1 MINLIKMD
9 LYRMVHSISTWVML
23 LVTVGIA
30 LFCVAMVNID
40 LEDMAENPQYSEE
53 TSQMGI
59 VSFQIEVKT
68 QDAQEE
74 TEETENSEEEQ
85 QIGLYADSDP
95 GWIEGQILAGDLIS
109 TQLESGILTLL
120 CVIFAAIFF
129 NGDQRNGFLKNIA
142 GQYPN
147 RGILVISKMTAAAV
161 QILLMEILFAMATG
175 VTAEIIWGEQF
186 VLGSIP
192 QMLPFLCV
200 QYLLNLGAAGLILFL
215 CTLTRSAAFGMTAG
229 ILMIMGILLPVYSA
243 EYQPVCTGG
252 KYRCGRDGGIFGH
265 SDPGVHGGSGMFGFV
280 CPACHGDYEKKGY
293 SIRRNE
299 DGDLGVRR
307 YSGGSGHGI
316 DVSAL
321 PAAGQKD
328 LPPNGISERQQDK
341 PSDYLRP
348 ASFGV
353 Q

>member
-9 LYRMVHSISTWVML
+9 LYRMVHSICTWVML

-161 QILLMEILFAMATG
+161 QILLMEIVFAMATG

-186 VLGSIP
+186 VLGFLP

-200 QYLLNLGAAGLILFL
+200 QYLLNLGAAGLILLL

-229 ILMIMGILLPVYSA
+229 ILMIMGILLPVYSVIERA
-243 EYQPVCTGG
+243 FAALLPSLRLNISQYVLEGNIGVAGMEASSDILTRASMVGAVCLVLSVLLAMVIM
-252 KYRCGRDGGIFGH
+252 KKRD
-265 SDPGVHGGSGMFGFV
+265 
-280 CPACHGDYEKKGY
+280 
-293 SIRRNE
+293 IR
-299 DGDLGVRR
+299 
-307 YSGGSGHGI
+307 
-316 DVSAL
+316 
-321 PAAGQKD
+321 
-328 LPPNGISERQQDK
+328 
-341 PSDYLRP
+341 
-348 ASFGV
+348 
-353 Q
+353 

>member
-1 MINLIKMD
+1 
-9 LYRMVHSISTWVML
+9 ML

-95 GWIEGQILAGDLIS
+95 RLDRRTDPGRGSDQHTAGKRDPHAALCDLCGDLF
-109 TQLESGILTLL
+109 QW
-120 CVIFAAIFF
+120 
-129 NGDQRNGFLKNIA
+129 DQRNGFLKNIA

-186 VLGSIP
+186 VLGSLP

-200 QYLLNLGAAGLILFL
+200 QYLLNLGAAGLILLL

-229 ILMIMGILLPVYSA
+229 ILMIMGILLPVYSVIERAFAALLPSPQA
-243 EYQPVCTGG
+243 EYQQYVL
-252 KYRCGRDGGIFGH
+252 
-265 SDPGVHGGSGMFGFV
+265 
-280 CPACHGDYEKKGY
+280 E
-293 SIRRNE
+293 
-299 DGDLGVRR
+299 
-307 YSGGSGHGI
+307 
-316 DVSAL
+316 
-321 PAAGQKD
+321 
-328 LPPNGISERQQDK
+328 GISVWQGWRH
-341 PSDYLRP
+341 LRT
-348 ASFGV
+348 F
-353 Q
+353 

>member
-161 QILLMEILFAMATG
+161 QILLMEILFAIATG

-186 VLGSIP
+186 VLGFLP

-200 QYLLNLGAAGLILFL
+200 QYLLNLGAAGLILLL

-229 ILMIMGILLPVYSA
+229 ILMIMGILLPVYSVIERA
-243 EYQPVCTGG
+243 FAALLPSLRLNISQYVLEGNIGVAGMEASSDILTRASMVGAVCLVLSVLLAMVIM
-252 KYRCGRDGGIFGH
+252 KKRD
-265 SDPGVHGGSGMFGFV
+265 
-280 CPACHGDYEKKGY
+280 
-293 SIRRNE
+293 IR
-299 DGDLGVRR
+299 
-307 YSGGSGHGI
+307 
-316 DVSAL
+316 
-321 PAAGQKD
+321 
-328 LPPNGISERQQDK
+328 
-341 PSDYLRP
+341 
-348 ASFGV
+348 
-353 Q
+353 

>member
-1 MINLIKMD
+1 
-9 LYRMVHSISTWVML
+9 ML

-186 VLGSIP
+186 VLGFLP

-200 QYLLNLGAAGLILFL
+200 QYLLNLGAAGLILLL

-229 ILMIMGILLPVYSA
+229 ILMIMGLLLPVYSVIERA
-243 EYQPVCTGG
+243 FAALLP
-252 KYRCGRDGGIFGH
+252 
-265 SDPGVHGGSGMFGFV
+265 
-280 CPACHGDYEKKGY
+280 
-293 SIRRNE
+293 SIRLNISQYVLE
-299 DGDLGVRR
+299 GNIGV
-307 YSGGSGHGI
+307 
-316 DVSAL
+316 
-321 PAAGQKD
+321 AGMEA
-328 LPPNGISERQQDK
+328 S
-341 PSDYLRP
+341 SDILTR
-348 ASFGV
+348 ASMVGAV
-353 Q
+353 CLVLSVLLAMVIMKKRDIR

>member
-9 LYRMVHSISTWVML
+9 LYRLVHSICTWVML

-68 QDAQEE
+68 QDSQEE
-74 TEETENSEEEQ
+74 TEETEKPEEGRR
-85 QIGLYADSDP
+85 IGLYADSNP
-95 GWIEGQILAGDLIS
+95 GWVEGQIFAGDLIS
-109 TQLESGILTLL
+109 TQMESGILTLL

-129 NGDQRNGFLKNIA
+129 NADQRNGFLKNIA

-147 RGILVISKMTAAAV
+147 RGILVISKMAAAAV
-161 QILLMEILFAMATG
+161 QILLMELLFAVTTG

-186 VLGSIP
+186 LLGSIP
-192 QMLPFLCV
+192 RMLPFLGV

-229 ILMIMGILLPVYSA
+229 ILIVMGILLPVYSVIERA
-243 EYQPVCTGG
+243 FVTLLPSLRLNISQYVLEGNIGVAGMDAPSEILIRASIVGAAFLVLSVLLSMVIM
-252 KYRCGRDGGIFGH
+252 KKRD
-265 SDPGVHGGSGMFGFV
+265 
-280 CPACHGDYEKKGY
+280 
-293 SIRRNE
+293 IR
-299 DGDLGVRR
+299 
-307 YSGGSGHGI
+307 
-316 DVSAL
+316 
-321 PAAGQKD
+321 
-328 LPPNGISERQQDK
+328 
-341 PSDYLRP
+341 
-348 ASFGV
+348 
-353 Q
+353 

>member
-9 LYRMVHSISTWVML
+9 LYRMVHSICTWVML

-161 QILLMEILFAMATG
+161 QILLMEIVFAIATG

-186 VLGSIP
+186 VLGSS
-192 QMLPFLCV
+192 LRCF
-200 QYLLNLGAAGLILFL
+200 
-215 CTLTRSAAFGMTAG
+215 RS
-229 ILMIMGILLPVYSA
+229 LRSVSPES
-243 EYQPVCTGG
+243 
-252 KYRCGRDGGIFGH
+252 
-265 SDPGVHGGSGMFGFV
+265 GSGRADPAFV
-280 CPACHGDYEKKGY
+280 HPDQERGVWHDSRDPDDHGD
-293 SIRRNE
+293 SASRVF
-299 DGDLGVRR
+299 GD
-307 YSGGSGHGI
+307 
-316 DVSAL
+316 
-321 PAAGQKD
+321 
-328 LPPNGISERQQDK
+328 
-341 PSDYLRP
+341 
-348 ASFGV
+348 
-353 Q
+353 

>member
-9 LYRMVHSISTWVML
+9 LYRMVHSICTWVML

-161 QILLMEILFAMATG
+161 QILQMEILFAMATG

-200 QYLLNLGAAGLILFL
+200 QYLLNLGAAGLILLL

-229 ILMIMGILLPVYSA
+229 ILMIMGILLPVYSVIERA
-243 EYQPVCTGG
+243 FAALLPSLRLNISQYVLEGNIGVAGMEASSDILTRASMVGAVCLVLSVLLAMVIM
-252 KYRCGRDGGIFGH
+252 KKRD
-265 SDPGVHGGSGMFGFV
+265 
-280 CPACHGDYEKKGY
+280 
-293 SIRRNE
+293 IR
-299 DGDLGVRR
+299 
-307 YSGGSGHGI
+307 
-316 DVSAL
+316 
-321 PAAGQKD
+321 
-328 LPPNGISERQQDK
+328 
-341 PSDYLRP
+341 
-348 ASFGV
+348 
-353 Q
+353 

>member
-161 QILLMEILFAMATG
+161 QILLMEIVFAMATG

-186 VLGSIP
+186 VLGFLP
-192 QMLPFLCV
+192 QMLPFLGV
-200 QYLLNLGAAGLILFL
+200 QYLLNLGAAGLILLL

-229 ILMIMGILLPVYSA
+229 ILMIMGILLPVYSVIERA
-243 EYQPVCTGG
+243 FAALLPSLRLNISQYVLEGNIGVAGMEASSDILTRASMVGAVCLVLSVLLAMVIM
-252 KYRCGRDGGIFGH
+252 KKRD
-265 SDPGVHGGSGMFGFV
+265 
-280 CPACHGDYEKKGY
+280 
-293 SIRRNE
+293 IR
-299 DGDLGVRR
+299 
-307 YSGGSGHGI
+307 
-316 DVSAL
+316 
-321 PAAGQKD
+321 
-328 LPPNGISERQQDK
+328 
-341 PSDYLRP
+341 
-348 ASFGV
+348 
-353 Q
+353 

>member
-9 LYRMVHSISTWVML
+9 LYRMVHSICTWVML

-186 VLGSIP
+186 VLGSLP

-200 QYLLNLGAAGLILFL
+200 QYLLNLGAAGMILLL

-229 ILMIMGILLPVYSA
+229 ILMIMGILLPVYSVIERA
-243 EYQPVCTGG
+243 FAALLPSLRLNISQYVLEGNIGVAGMEASSGILTRASMVGAVCLVLSVLLAMVIM
-252 KYRCGRDGGIFGH
+252 KKRD
-265 SDPGVHGGSGMFGFV
+265 
-280 CPACHGDYEKKGY
+280 
-293 SIRRNE
+293 IR
-299 DGDLGVRR
+299 
-307 YSGGSGHGI
+307 
-316 DVSAL
+316 
-321 PAAGQKD
+321 
-328 LPPNGISERQQDK
+328 
-341 PSDYLRP
+341 
-348 ASFGV
+348 
-353 Q
+353 

>member
-23 LVTVGIA
+23 LDTVGIA

-200 QYLLNLGAAGLILFL
+200 QYLLNLGAAGLILLL

-229 ILMIMGILLPVYSA
+229 ILMIMGILLPVYSVIERA
-243 EYQPVCTGG
+243 FAALLPSLRLNISQYVLEGNIGVAGMEASSDILTRASMVGAVCLVLSVLLAMVIM
-252 KYRCGRDGGIFGH
+252 KKRD
-265 SDPGVHGGSGMFGFV
+265 
-280 CPACHGDYEKKGY
+280 
-293 SIRRNE
+293 IR
-299 DGDLGVRR
+299 
-307 YSGGSGHGI
+307 
-316 DVSAL
+316 
-321 PAAGQKD
+321 
-328 LPPNGISERQQDK
+328 
-341 PSDYLRP
+341 
-348 ASFGV
+348 
-353 Q
+353 

>member
-9 LYRMVHSISTWVML
+9 LYRMVHSICTWVML

-59 VSFQIEVKT
+59 VSFQIKVKT

-186 VLGSIP
+186 VLGFLP

-200 QYLLNLGAAGLILFL
+200 QYLLNLGAAGLILLL

-229 ILMIMGILLPVYSA
+229 ILMIMGILLPVYSVIERA
-243 EYQPVCTGG
+243 FAALLPSLRLNISQYVLEGNIGVAGMEASSDILTRASMVGAVCLVLSVLLAMVIM
-252 KYRCGRDGGIFGH
+252 KKRD
-265 SDPGVHGGSGMFGFV
+265 
-280 CPACHGDYEKKGY
+280 
-293 SIRRNE
+293 IR
-299 DGDLGVRR
+299 
-307 YSGGSGHGI
+307 
-316 DVSAL
+316 
-321 PAAGQKD
+321 
-328 LPPNGISERQQDK
+328 
-341 PSDYLRP
+341 
-348 ASFGV
+348 
-353 Q
+353 

>member
-30 LFCVAMVNID
+30 LFCVTMVNID

-186 VLGSIP
+186 VLGFLP

-200 QYLLNLGAAGLILFL
+200 QYLLNLGAAGLILLL

-229 ILMIMGILLPVYSA
+229 ILMIMGILLPVYSVIERA
-243 EYQPVCTGG
+243 FAALLPSLRLNISQYVLEGNIGVAGMEASSDILTRASMVGAVCLVLSVLLAMVIM
-252 KYRCGRDGGIFGH
+252 KKRD
-265 SDPGVHGGSGMFGFV
+265 
-280 CPACHGDYEKKGY
+280 
-293 SIRRNE
+293 IR
-299 DGDLGVRR
+299 
-307 YSGGSGHGI
+307 
-316 DVSAL
+316 
-321 PAAGQKD
+321 
-328 LPPNGISERQQDK
+328 
-341 PSDYLRP
+341 
-348 ASFGV
+348 
-353 Q
+353 

>member
-9 LYRMVHSISTWVML
+9 LYRMVHSICTWVML

-161 QILLMEILFAMATG
+161 QILLMEIVFAIATG

-186 VLGSIP
+186 VLGFLP

-200 QYLLNLGAAGLILFL
+200 QYLLNLGAAGLILLL

-229 ILMIMGILLPVYSA
+229 ILMIMGILLPVYSVIERA
-243 EYQPVCTGG
+243 FAALLPSLRLNISQYVLEGNIGVAGMEASSDILTRASMVGAVCLVLSVLLAMVIM
-252 KYRCGRDGGIFGH
+252 KKRD
-265 SDPGVHGGSGMFGFV
+265 
-280 CPACHGDYEKKGY
+280 
-293 SIRRNE
+293 IR
-299 DGDLGVRR
+299 
-307 YSGGSGHGI
+307 
-316 DVSAL
+316 
-321 PAAGQKD
+321 
-328 LPPNGISERQQDK
+328 
-341 PSDYLRP
+341 
-348 ASFGV
+348 
-353 Q
+353 

>member
-1 MINLIKMD
+1 
-9 LYRMVHSISTWVML
+9 ML

-200 QYLLNLGAAGLILFL
+200 QYLLNLGAAGLILLL

-229 ILMIMGILLPVYSA
+229 ILMIMGILLPVYSVIERA
-243 EYQPVCTGG
+243 FAALLPSLRLNISQYVLEGN
-252 KYRCGRDGGIFGH
+252 I
-265 SDPGVHGGSGMFGFV
+265 GVAGME
-280 CPACHGDYEKKGY
+280 A
-293 SIRRNE
+293 
-299 DGDLGVRR
+299 
-307 YSGGSGHGI
+307 
-316 DVSAL
+316 
-321 PAAGQKD
+321 
-328 LPPNGISERQQDK
+328 
-341 PSDYLRP
+341 PSDILTR
-348 ASFGV
+348 ASMVGAV
-353 Q
+353 CLVLSVLLAMVIMKKRDIR

>member
-9 LYRMVHSISTWVML
+9 LYRMVHSICTWVML

-175 VTAEIIWGEQF
+175 VTAEIIWGE
-186 VLGSIP
+186 
-192 QMLPFLCV
+192 
-200 QYLLNLGAAGLILFL
+200 
-215 CTLTRSAAFGMTAG
+215 
-229 ILMIMGILLPVYSA
+229 
-243 EYQPVCTGG
+243 
-252 KYRCGRDGGIFGH
+252 
-265 SDPGVHGGSGMFGFV
+265 
-280 CPACHGDYEKKGY
+280 
-293 SIRRNE
+293 
-299 DGDLGVRR
+299 
-307 YSGGSGHGI
+307 
-316 DVSAL
+316 
-321 PAAGQKD
+321 
-328 LPPNGISERQQDK
+328 
-341 PSDYLRP
+341 
-348 ASFGV
+348 
-353 Q
+353 

>member
-9 LYRMVHSISTWVML
+9 LYRMVHSICTWVML

-161 QILLMEILFAMATG
+161 QILLMEIVFAMATG

-186 VLGSIP
+186 VLGSLP

-200 QYLLNLGAAGLILFL
+200 QYLLNLGAAGLILLL

-229 ILMIMGILLPVYSA
+229 ILMIMGILLPVYSVIERA
-243 EYQPVCTGG
+243 FAALLPSLRLNISQYVLEGNIGVAGMEASSDILTRASMVGAVCLVLSVLLAMVIM
-252 KYRCGRDGGIFGH
+252 KKRD
-265 SDPGVHGGSGMFGFV
+265 
-280 CPACHGDYEKKGY
+280 
-293 SIRRNE
+293 IR
-299 DGDLGVRR
+299 
-307 YSGGSGHGI
+307 
-316 DVSAL
+316 
-321 PAAGQKD
+321 
-328 LPPNGISERQQDK
+328 
-341 PSDYLRP
+341 
-348 ASFGV
+348 
-353 Q
+353 

>member
-9 LYRMVHSISTWVML
+9 LYRMVHSICTWVML

-147 RGILVISKMTAAAV
+147 RGIIVISKMTAAAV

-186 VLGSIP
+186 VLGFLP

-200 QYLLNLGAAGLILFL
+200 QYLLNLGAAGLILLL

-229 ILMIMGILLPVYSA
+229 ILMIMGLLLPVYSVIERA
-243 EYQPVCTGG
+243 FAALLP
-252 KYRCGRDGGIFGH
+252 
-265 SDPGVHGGSGMFGFV
+265 
-280 CPACHGDYEKKGY
+280 
-293 SIRRNE
+293 SIRLNISQYVLE
-299 DGDLGVRR
+299 GNIGV
-307 YSGGSGHGI
+307 
-316 DVSAL
+316 
-321 PAAGQKD
+321 AGMEA
-328 LPPNGISERQQDK
+328 S
-341 PSDYLRP
+341 SDILTR
-348 ASFGV
+348 ASMVGAV
-353 Q
+353 CLVLSVLLAMVIMKKRDIR

>member
-161 QILLMEILFAMATG
+161 QILLMEIVFAIATG

-186 VLGSIP
+186 VLGSLP

-200 QYLLNLGAAGLILFL
+200 QYLLNLGAAGLILLL

-229 ILMIMGILLPVYSA
+229 ILMIMGLLLPVYSVIERA
-243 EYQPVCTGG
+243 FAALLP
-252 KYRCGRDGGIFGH
+252 
-265 SDPGVHGGSGMFGFV
+265 
-280 CPACHGDYEKKGY
+280 
-293 SIRRNE
+293 SIRLNISQYVLE
-299 DGDLGVRR
+299 GNIGV
-307 YSGGSGHGI
+307 
-316 DVSAL
+316 
-321 PAAGQKD
+321 AGMEA
-328 LPPNGISERQQDK
+328 S
-341 PSDYLRP
+341 SDILTR
-348 ASFGV
+348 ASMVGAV
-353 Q
+353 CLVLSVLLAMVIMKKRDIR

>member
-186 VLGSIP
+186 VLGSLP

-200 QYLLNLGAAGLILFL
+200 QYLLNLGAAGLILLL

-229 ILMIMGILLPVYSA
+229 ILMIMGLLLPVYSVIERA
-243 EYQPVCTGG
+243 FAALLPSLRLNISQYVLEGNIGVAGMEASSDVLTRASMVGAVCLVLSVLLAMVIM
-252 KYRCGRDGGIFGH
+252 KKRD
-265 SDPGVHGGSGMFGFV
+265 
-280 CPACHGDYEKKGY
+280 
-293 SIRRNE
+293 IR
-299 DGDLGVRR
+299 
-307 YSGGSGHGI
+307 
-316 DVSAL
+316 
-321 PAAGQKD
+321 
-328 LPPNGISERQQDK
+328 
-341 PSDYLRP
+341 
-348 ASFGV
+348 
-353 Q
+353 

>member
-200 QYLLNLGAAGLILFL
+200 QYLLNLGAAGLILLL

-229 ILMIMGILLPVYSA
+229 ILMIMGILLPVYSVIERA
-243 EYQPVCTGG
+243 FAALLPSLRLNISQYVLEGNIGVAGMEASSDILTRASMVGAVCLVLSVLLAMVIM
-252 KYRCGRDGGIFGH
+252 KKRD
-265 SDPGVHGGSGMFGFV
+265 
-280 CPACHGDYEKKGY
+280 
-293 SIRRNE
+293 IR
-299 DGDLGVRR
+299 
-307 YSGGSGHGI
+307 
-316 DVSAL
+316 
-321 PAAGQKD
+321 
-328 LPPNGISERQQDK
+328 
-341 PSDYLRP
+341 
-348 ASFGV
+348 
-353 Q
+353 

>member
-9 LYRMVHSISTWVML
+9 LYRMVHSICTWVML

-74 TEETENSEEEQ
+74 TEKTENSEEEQ

-109 TQLESGILTLL
+109 TQLESGVLTLL

-186 VLGSIP
+186 VLGSLP

-200 QYLLNLGAAGLILFL
+200 QYLLNLGAAGLILLL

-229 ILMIMGILLPVYSA
+229 ILMIMGILLPVYSVIERA
-243 EYQPVCTGG
+243 FAALLPSLRLNISQYVLEGNIGVAGMEASSDILTRASMVGAVCLVLSVLLAMVIM
-252 KYRCGRDGGIFGH
+252 KKRD
-265 SDPGVHGGSGMFGFV
+265 
-280 CPACHGDYEKKGY
+280 
-293 SIRRNE
+293 IR
-299 DGDLGVRR
+299 
-307 YSGGSGHGI
+307 
-316 DVSAL
+316 
-321 PAAGQKD
+321 
-328 LPPNGISERQQDK
+328 
-341 PSDYLRP
+341 
-348 ASFGV
+348 
-353 Q
+353 

>member
-9 LYRMVHSISTWVML
+9 LYRMVHSICTWVML

-161 QILLMEILFAMATG
+161 QILQMEILFAMATG

-200 QYLLNLGAAGLILFL
+200 QYLLNLGAAGLILLL

-229 ILMIMGILLPVYSA
+229 ILMIMGILLPVYSVIERA
-243 EYQPVCTGG
+243 FAALLPSLRLNISQYVLEGN
-252 KYRCGRDGGIFGH
+252 I
-265 SDPGVHGGSGMFGFV
+265 GVAGME
-280 CPACHGDYEKKGY
+280 A
-293 SIRRNE
+293 
-299 DGDLGVRR
+299 
-307 YSGGSGHGI
+307 
-316 DVSAL
+316 
-321 PAAGQKD
+321 
-328 LPPNGISERQQDK
+328 
-341 PSDYLRP
+341 PSDILTR
-348 ASFGV
+348 ASMVGAV
-353 Q
+353 CLVLSVLLAMVIMKKRDIR

>member
-9 LYRMVHSISTWVML
+9 LYRMVHSICTWVML

-186 VLGSIP
+186 VLGFLP

-200 QYLLNLGAAGLILFL
+200 QYLLNLGAAGLILLL

-229 ILMIMGILLPVYSA
+229 ILMIMGILLPVYSVIERA
-243 EYQPVCTGG
+243 FAALLPSLRLNISQYVLEGNIGVAGMEASSDILTRASMVGAVCLVLSVLLAMVIM
-252 KYRCGRDGGIFGH
+252 KKRD
-265 SDPGVHGGSGMFGFV
+265 
-280 CPACHGDYEKKGY
+280 
-293 SIRRNE
+293 IR
-299 DGDLGVRR
+299 
-307 YSGGSGHGI
+307 
-316 DVSAL
+316 
-321 PAAGQKD
+321 
-328 LPPNGISERQQDK
+328 
-341 PSDYLRP
+341 
-348 ASFGV
+348 
-353 Q
+353 

>member
-9 LYRMVHSISTWVML
+9 LYRMVHSICTWVML

-229 ILMIMGILLPVYSA
+229 ILMIMGILLPVYSVIERA
-243 EYQPVCTGG
+243 FAALLPSLRLNISQYVLEGNIGVAGMEASSDILTRASMVGAVCLVLSVLLAMVIM
-252 KYRCGRDGGIFGH
+252 KKRD
-265 SDPGVHGGSGMFGFV
+265 
-280 CPACHGDYEKKGY
+280 
-293 SIRRNE
+293 IR
-299 DGDLGVRR
+299 
-307 YSGGSGHGI
+307 
-316 DVSAL
+316 
-321 PAAGQKD
+321 
-328 LPPNGISERQQDK
+328 
-341 PSDYLRP
+341 
-348 ASFGV
+348 
-353 Q
+353 

>member
-9 LYRMVHSISTWVML
+9 LYRMVHSICTWVML

-200 QYLLNLGAAGLILFL
+200 QYLLNLGAAGLILLL

-229 ILMIMGILLPVYSA
+229 ILMIMGILLPVYSVIERA
-243 EYQPVCTGG
+243 FAALLPSLRLNISQYVLEGNIGVAGMEASSDILTRASMVGAVCLVLSVLLAMVIM
-252 KYRCGRDGGIFGH
+252 KKRD
-265 SDPGVHGGSGMFGFV
+265 
-280 CPACHGDYEKKGY
+280 
-293 SIRRNE
+293 IR
-299 DGDLGVRR
+299 
-307 YSGGSGHGI
+307 
-316 DVSAL
+316 
-321 PAAGQKD
+321 
-328 LPPNGISERQQDK
+328 
-341 PSDYLRP
+341 
-348 ASFGV
+348 
-353 Q
+353 

>member
-9 LYRMVHSISTWVML
+9 LYRMVHSICTWVML

-74 TEETENSEEEQ
+74 TEETENSEEER

-129 NGDQRNGFLKNIA
+129 NADQRNGFLKNIA

-200 QYLLNLGAAGLILFL
+200 QYLLNLGAAGLILLL

-229 ILMIMGILLPVYSA
+229 ILMIMGILLPVYSVIERA
-243 EYQPVCTGG
+243 FAALLPSLRLNISQYVLEGNIGVAGMEASSDILTRASMVGAVCLVLSVLLA
-252 KYRCGRDGGIFGH
+252 KVIMKKRD
-265 SDPGVHGGSGMFGFV
+265 
-280 CPACHGDYEKKGY
+280 
-293 SIRRNE
+293 IR
-299 DGDLGVRR
+299 
-307 YSGGSGHGI
+307 
-316 DVSAL
+316 
-321 PAAGQKD
+321 
-328 LPPNGISERQQDK
+328 
-341 PSDYLRP
+341 
-348 ASFGV
+348 
-353 Q
+353 

>member
-74 TEETENSEEEQ
+74 TEETENSEKEQ

-229 ILMIMGILLPVYSA
+229 ILMIMGILLPVYSVIERA
-243 EYQPVCTGG
+243 FAALLPSIGLNISQYVLEGNIGVAGMEASSDILTRASMVGAVCLVLSVLLAMVIM
-252 KYRCGRDGGIFGH
+252 KKRD
-265 SDPGVHGGSGMFGFV
+265 
-280 CPACHGDYEKKGY
+280 
-293 SIRRNE
+293 IR
-299 DGDLGVRR
+299 
-307 YSGGSGHGI
+307 
-316 DVSAL
+316 
-321 PAAGQKD
+321 
-328 LPPNGISERQQDK
+328 
-341 PSDYLRP
+341 
-348 ASFGV
+348 
-353 Q
+353 

>member
-9 LYRMVHSISTWVML
+9 LYRMVHSICTWVML

-200 QYLLNLGAAGLILFL
+200 QYLLNLGAAGLILLL

-229 ILMIMGILLPVYSA
+229 ILMIMGLLLPVYSVIERA
-243 EYQPVCTGG
+243 FAALLP
-252 KYRCGRDGGIFGH
+252 
-265 SDPGVHGGSGMFGFV
+265 
-280 CPACHGDYEKKGY
+280 
-293 SIRRNE
+293 SIRLNISQYVLE
-299 DGDLGVRR
+299 GNIGV
-307 YSGGSGHGI
+307 
-316 DVSAL
+316 
-321 PAAGQKD
+321 AGMEA
-328 LPPNGISERQQDK
+328 S
-341 PSDYLRP
+341 SDILTR
-348 ASFGV
+348 ASMVGAV
-353 Q
+353 CLVLSVLLAMVIMKKRDIR

>member
-186 VLGSIP
+186 VLGFLP

-200 QYLLNLGAAGLILFL
+200 QYLLNLGAAGLILLL

-229 ILMIMGILLPVYSA
+229 ILMIMGILLPVYSVIERA
-243 EYQPVCTGG
+243 FAALLPSLRLNISQYVLEGNIGVAGMEASSDILTRASMVGAVCLVLSVLLAMVIM
-252 KYRCGRDGGIFGH
+252 KKRD
-265 SDPGVHGGSGMFGFV
+265 
-280 CPACHGDYEKKGY
+280 
-293 SIRRNE
+293 IR
-299 DGDLGVRR
+299 
-307 YSGGSGHGI
+307 
-316 DVSAL
+316 
-321 PAAGQKD
+321 
-328 LPPNGISERQQDK
+328 
-341 PSDYLRP
+341 
-348 ASFGV
+348 
-353 Q
+353 

>member
-9 LYRMVHSISTWVML
+9 LYRMVHSICTWVML

-74 TEETENSEEEQ
+74 TEETENSEEER

-161 QILLMEILFAMATG
+161 QILLMEIVFAIATG

-200 QYLLNLGAAGLILFL
+200 QYLLNLGAAGLILLL

-229 ILMIMGILLPVYSA
+229 ILMIMGILLPVYSVIERA
-243 EYQPVCTGG
+243 FAALLPSLRLNISQYVLEGNIGVAGMEASSDILTRASMVGAVCLVLSVLLAMVIM
-252 KYRCGRDGGIFGH
+252 KKRD
-265 SDPGVHGGSGMFGFV
+265 
-280 CPACHGDYEKKGY
+280 
-293 SIRRNE
+293 IR
-299 DGDLGVRR
+299 
-307 YSGGSGHGI
+307 
-316 DVSAL
+316 
-321 PAAGQKD
+321 
-328 LPPNGISERQQDK
+328 
-341 PSDYLRP
+341 
-348 ASFGV
+348 
-353 Q
+353 

>member
-9 LYRMVHSISTWVML
+9 LYRMVHSICTWVML

-200 QYLLNLGAAGLILFL
+200 QYLLNLGAAGLILLL

-229 ILMIMGILLPVYSA
+229 ILTIMGILLPVYSVIERA
-243 EYQPVCTGG
+243 FAALLPSLRLNISQYVLEGNIGVAGMEASSDILTRASMVGAVCLVLSVLLAMVIM
-252 KYRCGRDGGIFGH
+252 KKRD
-265 SDPGVHGGSGMFGFV
+265 
-280 CPACHGDYEKKGY
+280 
-293 SIRRNE
+293 IR
-299 DGDLGVRR
+299 
-307 YSGGSGHGI
+307 
-316 DVSAL
+316 
-321 PAAGQKD
+321 
-328 LPPNGISERQQDK
+328 
-341 PSDYLRP
+341 
-348 ASFGV
+348 
-353 Q
+353 

>member
-9 LYRMVHSISTWVML
+9 LYRMVHSICTWVML

-40 LEDMAENPQYSEE
+40 LEDKAENPQYSEE

-200 QYLLNLGAAGLILFL
+200 QYLLNLGAAGLILLL

-229 ILMIMGILLPVYSA
+229 ILMIMGILLPVYSVIERA
-243 EYQPVCTGG
+243 FAALLPSLRLNISQYVLEGNIGVAGMEASSDILTRASMVGAVCLVLSVLLAMVIM
-252 KYRCGRDGGIFGH
+252 KKRD
-265 SDPGVHGGSGMFGFV
+265 
-280 CPACHGDYEKKGY
+280 
-293 SIRRNE
+293 IR
-299 DGDLGVRR
+299 
-307 YSGGSGHGI
+307 
-316 DVSAL
+316 
-321 PAAGQKD
+321 
-328 LPPNGISERQQDK
+328 
-341 PSDYLRP
+341 
-348 ASFGV
+348 
-353 Q
+353 

>member
-9 LYRMVHSISTWVML
+9 LYRMVHSICTWVML

-200 QYLLNLGAAGLILFL
+200 QYLLNLGAAGLILLL

-229 ILMIMGILLPVYSA
+229 ILMIMGILLPVYSVIERA
-243 EYQPVCTGG
+243 FAALLPSLRLNISQYVLEGN
-252 KYRCGRDGGIFGH
+252 I
-265 SDPGVHGGSGMFGFV
+265 GVAGME
-280 CPACHGDYEKKGY
+280 A
-293 SIRRNE
+293 
-299 DGDLGVRR
+299 
-307 YSGGSGHGI
+307 
-316 DVSAL
+316 
-321 PAAGQKD
+321 
-328 LPPNGISERQQDK
+328 
-341 PSDYLRP
+341 PSDILTR
-348 ASFGV
+348 ASMVGAV
-353 Q
+353 CLVLSVLLAMVIMKKRDIR

>member
-9 LYRMVHSISTWVML
+9 LYRMVHSICTWVML

-186 VLGSIP
+186 VLGFLP

-200 QYLLNLGAAGLILFL
+200 QYLLNLGAAGLILLL

-229 ILMIMGILLPVYSA
+229 ILMIMGILLPVYSVIERA
-243 EYQPVCTGG
+243 FAALLP
-252 KYRCGRDGGIFGH
+252 
-265 SDPGVHGGSGMFGFV
+265 
-280 CPACHGDYEKKGY
+280 
-293 SIRRNE
+293 SIRLNISQYVLE
-299 DGDLGVRR
+299 GNIGV
-307 YSGGSGHGI
+307 
-316 DVSAL
+316 
-321 PAAGQKD
+321 AGMEA
-328 LPPNGISERQQDK
+328 S
-341 PSDYLRP
+341 SDILTR
-348 ASFGV
+348 ASMVGAV
-353 Q
+353 CLVLSVLLAMVIMKKRDIR

>member
-9 LYRMVHSISTWVML
+9 LYRMVHSICTWVML

-186 VLGSIP
+186 VLGSLP

-200 QYLLNLGAAGLILFL
+200 QYLLNLGAAGLILLL

-229 ILMIMGILLPVYSA
+229 ILMIMGILLPVYSVIERA
-243 EYQPVCTGG
+243 FAALLPSLRLNISQYVLEGNIGVAGMEASSDILTRASMVGAVCLVLSVLLAMVIM
-252 KYRCGRDGGIFGH
+252 KKRD
-265 SDPGVHGGSGMFGFV
+265 
-280 CPACHGDYEKKGY
+280 
-293 SIRRNE
+293 IR
-299 DGDLGVRR
+299 
-307 YSGGSGHGI
+307 
-316 DVSAL
+316 
-321 PAAGQKD
+321 
-328 LPPNGISERQQDK
+328 
-341 PSDYLRP
+341 
-348 ASFGV
+348 
-353 Q
+353 

>member
-9 LYRMVHSISTWVML
+9 LYRMVHSICTWVML

-186 VLGSIP
+186 VLGSLP

-200 QYLLNLGAAGLILFL
+200 QYLLNLGAAGMILLL

-229 ILMIMGILLPVYSA
+229 ILMIMGILLPVYSVIERA
-243 EYQPVCTGG
+243 FAALLPSLRLNISQYVLEGNIGVAGMEASSDILTRASMVGAVCLVLSVLLAMVIM
-252 KYRCGRDGGIFGH
+252 KKRD
-265 SDPGVHGGSGMFGFV
+265 
-280 CPACHGDYEKKGY
+280 
-293 SIRRNE
+293 IR
-299 DGDLGVRR
+299 
-307 YSGGSGHGI
+307 
-316 DVSAL
+316 
-321 PAAGQKD
+321 
-328 LPPNGISERQQDK
+328 
-341 PSDYLRP
+341 
-348 ASFGV
+348 
-353 Q
+353 

>member
-9 LYRMVHSISTWVML
+9 LYRMVHSICTWVML

-186 VLGSIP
+186 VLGSLP

-229 ILMIMGILLPVYSA
+229 ILMIMGILLPVYSVIERA
-243 EYQPVCTGG
+243 FAALLPSLRLNISQYVLEGNIGVAGMEASSDILTRASMVGAVCLVLSVLLAMVIM
-252 KYRCGRDGGIFGH
+252 KKRD
-265 SDPGVHGGSGMFGFV
+265 
-280 CPACHGDYEKKGY
+280 
-293 SIRRNE
+293 IR
-299 DGDLGVRR
+299 
-307 YSGGSGHGI
+307 
-316 DVSAL
+316 
-321 PAAGQKD
+321 
-328 LPPNGISERQQDK
+328 
-341 PSDYLRP
+341 
-348 ASFGV
+348 
-353 Q
+353 

>member
-9 LYRMVHSISTWVML
+9 LYRMVHSICTWVML

-229 ILMIMGILLPVYSA
+229 ILMIMGILLPVYSVIERA
-243 EYQPVCTGG
+243 FAALLP
-252 KYRCGRDGGIFGH
+252 
-265 SDPGVHGGSGMFGFV
+265 
-280 CPACHGDYEKKGY
+280 
-293 SIRRNE
+293 SIRLNISQYVLE
-299 DGDLGVRR
+299 GNIGV
-307 YSGGSGHGI
+307 
-316 DVSAL
+316 
-321 PAAGQKD
+321 AGMEA
-328 LPPNGISERQQDK
+328 S
-341 PSDYLRP
+341 SDILTR
-348 ASFGV
+348 ASMVGAV
-353 Q
+353 CLVLSVLLAMVIMKKRDIR

>member
-186 VLGSIP
+186 VLGSLP

-200 QYLLNLGAAGLILFL
+200 QYLLNLGAAGLILLL

-229 ILMIMGILLPVYSA
+229 ILMIMGILLPVYSVIERA
-243 EYQPVCTGG
+243 FAALLPSLRLNISQYVLEGN
-252 KYRCGRDGGIFGH
+252 I
-265 SDPGVHGGSGMFGFV
+265 GVAGME
-280 CPACHGDYEKKGY
+280 A
-293 SIRRNE
+293 
-299 DGDLGVRR
+299 
-307 YSGGSGHGI
+307 
-316 DVSAL
+316 
-321 PAAGQKD
+321 
-328 LPPNGISERQQDK
+328 
-341 PSDYLRP
+341 PSDILTR
-348 ASFGV
+348 ASMVGAV
-353 Q
+353 CLVLSVLLAMVIMKKRDIR